1 MVAKKQER
9 QIINY
14 FLEVLFVNCFLN
26 ALPIIGFIKNGK
38 FCFAHIPA
46 RATEGTTIS
55 NLDELA
61 ALRIVFATFSG
72 LKITS
77 VECLEKIF
85 KGWMIK

>member
-1 MVAKKQER
+1 MFKVIFFEGFFA
-9 QIINY
+9 
-14 FLEVLFVNCFLN
+14 NCFLN

-72 LKITS
+72 LKIAI
-77 VECLEKIF
+77 VERLEKF
-85 KGWMIK
+85 SKDG